1 MRITHNR
8 YLNNALAEYRTRP
21 ECFSMKNRLPRRKS
35 VNAEL
40 PAFFK
45 KLPSR
50 NLLTMKESLPIKIRD
65 SVALVTG
72 ANRGLGL
79 AFVEELLTQLAD
91 FLQKKPSF
99 RRESYATRTAAQEV
113 HANFNLQVCTCR
125 LKRRLRHP
133 KLRCCLGKFQCFTNR
148 QKVSQMWSHLHSP
161 TPLCRESMAT
171 QETWY

>member
-1 MRITHNR
+1 M
-8 YLNNALAEYRTRP
+8 
-21 ECFSMKNRLPRRKS
+21 
-35 VNAEL
+35 NAEL

-91 FLQKKPSF
+91 FLQKSLPSAVRITPRGL
-99 RRESYATRTAAQEV
+99 RRRRSTPISSSKS
-113 HANFNLQVCTCR
+113 CTCR
-125 LKRRLRHP
+125 LNAGCATRSCAAALVE
-133 KLRCCLGKFQCFTNR
+133 FQRFTNR